1 MKGRTFRYPAKI
13 EKAKDAVYIS
23 FRDVPEVLWEAAH
36 DEDVQEQAFEALSTA
51 LSYYFKDG
59 REIPTASKPKKGE
72 ILVDL
77 PLSYVSKII
86 LHNTMLENRIRPVD
100 LAKTLD
106 VPTSEIA
113 RVTNPRIKTKIDT
126 MALAVKAAGG
136 HMQLA
141 F

>member
-1 MKGRTFRYPAKI
+1 MFGYPAKV
-13 EKAKDAVYIS
+13 EKEEDAFYIS
-23 FRDVPEVLWEAAH
+23 FRDVPEVLWYADSE
-36 DEDVQEQAFEALSTA
+36 EEVQKEALEALMTA
-51 LSYYFKDG
+51 LTYYFKDD
-59 REIPTASKPKKGE
+59 RAIPLASKPKKGE
-72 ILVDL
+72 VVIDL

-100 LAKTLD
+100 LAKAME

>member
-1 MKGRTFRYPAKI
+1 MVATFNYPAKV
-13 EKAKDAVYIS
+13 EVSNGSSVIS
-23 FRDVPEVLWEAAH
+23 FRDVPECCWFAAP
-36 DEDVQEQAFEALSTA
+36 DEDVQKEALEALQIA
-51 LSYYFKDG
+51 LSYYFKEG
-59 REIPTASKPKKGE
+59 KKIPTASKPKKGE
-72 ILVDL
+72 VLVDL

-86 LHNTMLENRIRPVD
+86 LHNTMLENRVRPVD

-113 RVTNPRIKTKIDT
+113 RVTNPKIKTKIDT

-136 HMQLA
+136 NMQLT